1 MCCTWNLSATLHF
14 LWQLPL
20 SVFGDKSIDFGAG
33 GHGGL
38 RAVAGDGDGGGGG
51 GKARGG
57 PGVFAFKQRH
67 GKRAVEAVARAHR
80 IDGLDGEGLHPR
92 GLAPD
97 GDVGA
102 FRAEFE
108 DYALEALV
116 QKSLRGVFGRR
127 FFAEIESGFGFVG
140 SEPGDLVK
148 DGVGQRGGGSGV
160 ENDGDAGL
168 GAEGQ
173 GVSDGFNGQF
183 QLAENHAGGTDQ
195 CSLEVDGG

>member
-1 MCCTWNLSATLHF
+1 MVIAFYPCSARKASTSARDGMEACAPCRVTEMAAAAEAKRAAAQGFLPSSSATANA
-14 LWQLPL
+14 PL
-20 SVFGDKSIDFGAG
+20 KQSPAPTESMAWTGKDFTG
-33 GHGGL
+33 
-38 RAVAGDGDGGGGG
+38 VA
-51 GKARGG
+51 
-57 PGVFAFKQRH
+57 
-67 GKRAVEAVARAHR
+67 
-80 IDGLDGEGLHPR
+80 LDGN
-92 GLAPD
+92 
-97 GDVGA
+97 VGA
-102 FRAEFE
+102 FRAALE
-108 DYALEALV
+108 DYTLEALV
-116 QKSLRGVFGRR
+116 QKALRGVFGRR

-168 GAEGQ
+168 GAEDQ